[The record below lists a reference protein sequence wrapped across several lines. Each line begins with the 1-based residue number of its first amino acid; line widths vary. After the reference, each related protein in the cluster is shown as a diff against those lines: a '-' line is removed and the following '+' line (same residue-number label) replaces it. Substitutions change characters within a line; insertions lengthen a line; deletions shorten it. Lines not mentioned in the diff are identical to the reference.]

1 LSGATGSTGQP
12 CVIAITPDYDSLHR
26 ALRDRR
32 EQLNIAFTTLDRAAY
47 LTSGHASKILSPSRL
62 KRATF
67 ETLDFLL
74 PALGVKLAL
83 IEDPES
89 LERLKKFPTRE
100 AKVSARCVPWGRPG
114 TQTVVSLRFVRR
126 IARAGGEARARA
138 LTPAQR
144 SATRAQ
150 GCEGEMARRRWSTSP
165 SDPPAPRPRRH
176 LSSFSRSMMSRR
188 VRSKARRLS
197 SNESRTD
204 SAASVG

>member
-83 IEDPES
+83 IEDSES

-144 SATRAQ
+144 SAIARKAAKARWRAPKVVDITKRSSRLK
-150 GCEGEMARRRWSTSP
+150 APSSP
-165 SDPPAPRPRRH
+165 KLFQSIDDEPPRP
-176 LSSFSRSMMSRR
+176 LEG
-188 VRSKARRLS
+188 A
-197 SNESRTD
+197 
-204 SAASVG
+204 